1 LIDISR
7 EIVSGSPVF
16 PGDPAIRIE
25 PLSRIS
31 AGAACN
37 MLRLECSNHILTHL
51 DAPLHFF
58 AEGPALD
65 DLPLHRFL
73 GPALVIQSP
82 SAEIAESLIPPSCD
96 GLNLLFRTGSPDAH
110 FSRAAAER
118 IVSSRANLAGIDS
131 LSVDPVDSAD
141 FFVHRT
147 LLGNGVLILEGLDL
161 SQAEPGPYTL
171 VALPLKI
178 ARADGAPARAVLL
191 ADYELRGG

>member
-1 LIDISR
+1 M
-7 EIVSGSPVF
+7 F
-16 PGDPAIRIE
+16 PGDPPIHIE
-25 PLSRIS
+25 SLSRIS
-31 AGAACN
+31 EGAACN
-37 MLRLECSNHILTHL
+37 MLRLSCANHILTHL

-58 AEGPALD
+58 PQGLALD
-65 DLPLHRFL
+65 DLPLRRFL
-73 GPALVIQSP
+73 GPALVIHSP
-82 SAEIAESLIPPSCD
+82 TPEIQASTIPASCE
-96 GLNLLFRTGSPDAH
+96 GLNLLFRTGSEDAH

-118 IVSSRANLAGIDS
+118 IAASRANLAGIDS

-161 SQAEPGPYTL
+161 SQAAPGPYTL